1 MAQSRGNVR
10 SMLEDGAGGRRR
22 GFFGVVGNVASE
34 LSRVTWPTREE
45 ALRLTGLVL
54 AVAAAAAV
62 FLGLWDFGF
71 GQAVDRLLLS

>member
-1 MAQSRGNVR
+1 MAQSRGNIR
-10 SMLEDGAGGRRR
+10 AMLEEGGGGRRR
-22 GFFGVVGNVASE
+22 GFVAAVGDVAAE